1 MDACAASRL
10 AEQRSAVASAWQ
22 WPRAQRLAVAGALSG
37 LMRTGPLFIWIS
49 ISYLIVLLIDTVW
62 LVQQSKSDL
71 DQTST

>member
-1 MDACAASRL
+1 MKWASML
-10 AEQRSAVASAWQ
+10 VVLG
-22 WPRAQRLAVAGALSG
+22 LAVAGALSG
-37 LMRTGPLFIWIS
+37 LMRTGQLFIWIS